1 MRDSTY
7 PATELTSRPSI
18 ISVVSNYT
26 SLRRVGR
33 EELGLCPLHS
43 EKTASFRVNEDRGV
57 FHCFGCG
64 AGGDII
70 RFVQLVEHVSFK
82 EAIQIL
88 GIGDSP
94 PPPSQARQAAE
105 RVTKWINIQIEKMNI
120 RLRELDE
127 MIELSDEIP
136 DAGLAES
143 LWNERRILA
152 DLRDDLGRLE
162 YRADFVAI
170 KDVIEKIVRSFE

>member
-26 SLRRVGR
+26 SLRRVGS
-33 EELGLCPLHS
+33 EELGLCPLHG
-43 EKTASFRVNEDRGV
+43 EKTPSFRVNEDKGV

-64 AGGDII
+64 AGGDVF
-70 RFVQLVEHVSFK
+70 RFIELVEGVPFK
-82 EAIQIL
+82 EALSLL
-88 GIGDSP
+88 GMTDNP
-94 PPPSQARQAAE
+94 PPPPAARQIS
-105 RVTKWINIQIEKMNI
+105 RWINDQIAKMNF

-127 MIELSDEIP
+127 MLHYADELGDVE
-136 DAGLAES
+136 LQES
-143 LWNERRILA
+143 IWRERRLVA
-152 DLRDDLGRLE
+152 DFRDDVGRFE

-170 KDVIEKIVRSFE
+170 KDVIEKITRSFE